1 MNVSL
6 YSDHQSASY
15 NERSLRNTISFIFLI
30 QVEDCEAIELFLQ
43 IPYKSI
49 I

>member
-1 MNVSL
+1 MNESL
-6 YSDHQSASY
+6 YLDHQSANY
-15 NERSLRNTISFIFLI
+15 NGRSLMNTISFIFLI
-30 QVEDCEAIELFLQ
+30 QVEGCETIELFLQ